1 MIGIS
6 EAEFEMVLFVIL
18 PFITAGCIIIYLVIS
33 LYEDYKRNNKFKHY
47 EDYYKWNKK
56 HLNIKLNCILM
67 SNWILILQAKKYKCN
82 IIIQEND
89 INSYFIYMKMR
100 EITF

>member
-47 EDYYKWNKK
+47 EDYYK
-56 HLNIKLNCILM
+56 
-67 SNWILILQAKKYKCN
+67 
-82 IIIQEND
+82 
-89 INSYFIYMKMR
+89 
-100 EITF
+100 